1 MDPKFARDFGYL
13 DKFFVSLT
21 AHADTLPPAA
31 GARLKQIIGEEASR
45 WNEVRSLLSGG
56 AVVVPTASAASN
68 NAPPPQVVVPSPSAA
83 PVPSG
88 KPAPA
93 LTVGSLM
100 GQPK

>member
-31 GARLKQIIGEEASR
+31 GARLKQIMREEASR

-68 NAPPPQVVVPSPSAA
+68 HAPPPAVEVPAPAA
-83 PVPSG
+83 P
-88 KPAPA
+88 PASTSKHPPA